1 MALGY
6 EISPRQGWQCPCCK
20 AVFSPDTISCWNCR
34 PITNATFT
42 NATFT
47 GAGTVTATPIPA
59 VQSPEWEL
67 VSDSTGLVLKKK
79 A

>member
-6 EISPRQGWQCPCCK
+6 WDDALLPRQGWQCPCCK

-34 PITNATFT
+34 PVTNV
-42 NATFT
+42 TFT
-47 GAGTVTATPIPA
+47 GVTITPVPTMPTP
-59 VQSPEWEL
+59 SNPEWEL
-67 VSDSTGLVLKKK
+67 VCDNGGLVLKKK

>member
-6 EISPRQGWQCPCCK
+6 ELFPRQGWQCPCCK

-34 PITNATFT
+34 PVTNV
-42 NATFT
+42 TFT
-47 GAGTVTATPIPA
+47 GVTVTATPIPA
-59 VQSPEWEL
+59 VPTANPEWEL